1 MKKGIESIQWMPEG
15 DGEAGWMVTLKEG
28 FSFDPMSNDF
38 TRWIPSD
45 CREEIAE
52 LVIFNI

>member
-15 DGEAGWMVTLKEG
+15 SGEAGWMVTLEEG
-28 FSFDPMSNDF
+28 YSFDPMANDF

-45 CREEIAE
+45 CREEISE
-52 LVIFNI
+52 LVIFKI

>member
-15 DGEAGWMVTLKEG
+15 GGEAGWMVTLKEG
-28 FSFDPMSNDF
+28 YSFDPMANDF

-45 CREEIAE
+45 CREEISE
-52 LVIFNI
+52 LVIFKI